1 MSKLYDSLEL
11 FFNCLQK
18 MPNNNFTRSKSIQIL
33 RDIKT
38 QKFRQTD
45 ALDTLITAIIW
56 QPPNLM
62 EGPSAQL
69 RVDDPGSNLD
79 KFSDLPGI
87 VGNSKDR
94 QKAYTYENFY
104 STLNGIGVFSDP
116 IGKREFNLYE
126 IRKLNS
132 VIRDIEILKNKQ
144 ETTFIPAMW
153 EEVKVIEQ
161 GKQVVKWKKKE
172 IIIKRDKKYV

>member
-1 MSKLYDSLEL
+1 
-11 FFNCLQK
+11 
-18 MPNNNFTRSKSIQIL
+18 
-33 RDIKT
+33 
-38 QKFRQTD
+38 
-45 ALDTLITAIIW
+45 
-56 QPPNLM
+56 M
-62 EGPSAQL
+62 EVPSTQL
-69 RVDDPGSNLD
+69 RVDDSGANLD

-94 QKAYTYENFY
+94 QKAYTYEFFY

-161 GKQVVKWKKKE
+161 GKQVIKWKK
-172 IIIKRDKKYV
+172 RNNYKKK